1 MATQMNISQRS
12 KLSLVQFLGLFERDV
27 LIVLFEKYGV
37 PAENLS
43 EWSGATLTAAVRD
56 AVFGASGAQL
66 SNVLGEVLRTN
77 RTLRHNISPHY
88 RFDER
93 WNDLLLCLE
102 LDGYRRGRMAYPV
115 VPGSAGL
122 GLPMAA

>member
-12 KLSLVQFLGLFERDV
+12 KLSLVQFLTLFDRDM

-37 PAENLS
+37 PAENPS